1 MILAAYICVNL
12 LSLCETKVLFSYFY
26 FAVFKENSQGW
37 QKRIWGKFDR
47 ILLYLSLDDL
57 FLNVK
62 LKKTFWKYNYKNF
75 FLLQHFTWIVAVLG
89 LLWEYYSCF
98 FLVPHYLLFLCREAL
113 CIWVV
118 RHPSICMYAP
128 FRYCNIWRT
137 PEWIIIIPGP
147 RGTPWCVDQLIRFWS
162 RSAQGQRWKV
172 ILVWEVQQ
180 NNHLLV
186 ICVRSKNVHRQRK
199 STETTNLVYICP
211 FEFSNVIALQLCDKL
226 NYMFQSSYATQ
237 CTCPWII

>member
-1 MILAAYICVNL
+1 M
-12 LSLCETKVLFSYFY
+12 FSYFY

-89 LLWEYYSCF
+89 LLWEYYSFF
-98 FLVPHYLLFLCREAL
+98 FLVPHYLLFLCREAF

-118 RHPSICMYAP
+118 LHPSICVYAP

-147 RGTPWCVDQLIRFWS
+147 GVPHDV
-162 RSAQGQRWKV
+162 
-172 ILVWEVQQ
+172 
-180 NNHLLV
+180 
-186 ICVRSKNVHRQRK
+186 
-199 STETTNLVYICP
+199 
-211 FEFSNVIALQLCDKL
+211 
-226 NYMFQSSYATQ
+226 
-237 CTCPWII
+237 